1 MKGTRQFRCFMAVF
15 SLIACATLM
24 APSLAGAAPAAKA
37 AAPAAPAA
45 PKESAPV
52 AKATIALASEDCAKC
67 HPVPPADIEA
77 AGGKHKSDVSCLDCH
92 ASHRP
97 ATQNNI
103 PKCSNCHEGKP
114 HFQLKNC
121 MECHKNPHKP
131 LNIVLGPKV
140 TEPCLTCHADQI
152 KQLRE
157 NKSKH
162 SALYCSNCH
171 DVHRKIPQC
180 VKCHKPHSA
189 EMTQADCKKCHKAH
203 KPTVVVY
210 GQDVPNKDCGACHK
224 AAMNLLAATATR
236 HKTVLCVKCH
246 KDKHKMIPDCTQCH
260 TKLHPAAIL
269 KKFPKCSICHSIAH
283 DLNNWPAGK
292 DGAAAPSAK
301 PAKEHKKK

>member
-1 MKGTRQFRCFMAVF
+1 MKGSRSFCRIAALL
-15 SLIACATLM
+15 SLIACIMLF
-24 APSLAGAAPAAKA
+24 APIVACAAPAAKA
-37 AAPAAPAA
+37 APAKAAVAKEDASA
-45 PKESAPV
+45 PKA
-52 AKATIALASEDCAKC
+52 AALLPEDCAKC
-67 HPVPPADIEA
+67 HPVPPSDIES
-77 AGGKHKSDVSCLDCH
+77 AGGKHKSDVTCLDCH
-92 ASHRP
+92 PGHRP
-97 ATQNNI
+97 TSRNNI

-114 HFQLKNC
+114 HFELKNC

-140 TEPCLTCHADQI
+140 TDPCLTCHTDQI

-162 SALYCSNCH
+162 SALFCSNCH

-203 KPTVVVY
+203 KPKVVTY
-210 GQDVPNKDCGACHK
+210 AQDVPNKDCGACHK
-224 AAMNLLAATATR
+224 PALTMLNATPTR
-236 HKTVLCVKCH
+236 HKAVPCVKCH
-246 KDKHKMIPDCTQCH
+246 KDKHKMIPVCTQCH

-283 DLNNWPAGK
+283 DLNNWPASREGS
-292 DGAAAPSAK
+292 GAAK